1 MTGAITMNLG
11 LSVVLGLSLKQLWML
26 MNTLQILTNL
36 PLLELSLPSNVV
48 MVAQSL
54 RDISNM
60 NLIPQAQM
68 T

>member
-60 NLIPQAQM
+60 NLIP
-68 T
+68 